1 MATYVTLVNQLLRRL
16 NEVTLDVAGNGFDSV
31 RNVQALA
38 KDYINNYIRNII
50 QTGQEWPFLK
60 TTYTQTLAAGTRLYD
75 FPADFATV
83 DWDTFYIK
91 ELGSATNTPS
101 YLPTISFEEYT
112 QRYRGL
118 DDQGD
123 SGSGISAPQ
132 RVYQTY
138 ESKFGVTPVPNN
150 AYEIEYVYWTFPS
163 DLTNFDDIC
172 VVPDRFN
179 HVIIDGAMMYL
190 MRFRSNDQSAA
201 LHQQNFQEGIRSMR
215 RVLMDDALDIRSTV
229 VQRNKSFSNTI
240 SSIV

>member
-1 MATYVTLVNQLLRRL
+1 MATYVDLVNQLLRRL
-16 NEVTLDVAGNGFDSV
+16 NEVTLDTAGDGFDTV

-38 KDYINNYIRNII
+38 KDAINNSIRNIL

-60 TTYTQTLAAGTRLYD
+60 VTYTQTLTAGTRLYD
-75 FPADFATV
+75 FPADFASV

-91 ELGSATNTPS
+91 QLSSTSNTPS
-101 YLPTISFEEYT
+101 FLPAISFEEYT

-118 DDQGD
+118 DDQAD

-138 ESKFGVTPVPNN
+138 ESKFGLTPVTDN
-150 AYEIEYVYWTFPS
+150 AYEIEYVYWKFPS
-163 DLTNFDDIC
+163 DLSAYDDTSII
-172 VVPDRFN
+172 PDRFN
-179 HVIIDGAMMYL
+179 HVVIDGAMMYL

-201 LHQQNFQEGIRSMR
+201 IHQQNFENGIRSMR
-215 RVLMDDALDIRSTV
+215 RILMDDPLDIRSTV

>member
-1 MATYVTLVNQLLRRL
+1 MATYVALVNQLLTRL
-16 NEVTLDVAGNGFDSV
+16 NEVTLDTTGDGFTTV

-38 KDYINNYIRNII
+38 KQAVNNSIRNIL

-60 TTYTQTLAAGTRLYD
+60 TTYTQTLTAGTRLYD

-91 ELGSATNTPS
+91 ELGSASNTPS

-112 QRYRGL
+112 QRYRGI
-118 DDQGD
+118 DDQSD

-138 ESKFGVTPVPNN
+138 ESKFGVTPVPDNS
-150 AYEIEYVYWTFPS
+150 YEVEYVYWTFPA
-163 DLTNFDDIC
+163 DLTSYDDVAVI
-172 VVPDRFN
+172 PDRFN
-179 HVIIDGAMMYL
+179 HVIVDGAMMYM

-201 LHQQNFQEGIRSMR
+201 LHQQSLQEGIRSMR
-215 RVLMDDALDIRSTV
+215 RILMDDPVDIRSTV
-229 VQRNKSFSNTI
+229 IQRNKSFSNTM
-240 SSIV
+240 STIV